1 MKRGVVIN
9 KIAFKKVVFII
20 TTLAVLSI
28 AVNAWAEIPPA
39 EGTVFFEENFETYA
53 ENTYPTSFTVKY
65 TGTAAAEQKVISTT
79 GYDGNV
85 TKVFRLES
93 QYNWASEH
101 IVALP
106 EVYTQGALVI
116 DAYVKPVAGSWPG
129 RIGLYKNNP
138 DGGGIKVSA
147 VLFDDDSKIT
157 ALRNGSDS
165 SKTELGTYTLGNWY
179 HVTMVHDMGSKTYD
193 VYIDGVKA
201 GTGIPMYTTDD
212 ATHINLTGGN
222 LDLSEVYFDNISM
235 YMAKTDAQKVAADKA
250 ALTEEMIKAANT
262 DLTGVT
268 TDLNLVTA
276 IPDGEGC
283 TISWASDNAAVIAT
297 DGTVTRPAYGSGDAT
312 VTLTA
317 SISSGTESDTAEFSV
332 TVLEEELTVVS
343 VSGTIS
349 ADTTWSAGN
358 IYVVNGDMA
367 VSSGVTLTIEPGVI
381 VKINGAIKIDVYGTL
396 NAQGTTG
403 NKIYFT
409 DYRDDTIGGDTNGD
423 GDSTSPAAGAW
434 SRITFGNNGTGI
446 LDYCVL
452 KYGGA
457 GWGGW
462 NFYNSPVYKT
472 GAGNLTISNSEVSY
486 SRLHGIFVEN
496 ATGIIN
502 LTNNIVKDNGSQ
514 GIYSKNSSPNI
525 SGNTLNDN
533 VQYGLYLEG
542 TVLPGVVSGNVFG
555 TNGSGSI
562 GAAGIA
568 SGTNVASDNTG
579 VTGIWVTQ
587 GTINSDTTWASIF
600 PYVINTDILVDAN
613 IKLTIDPGVI
623 VKINGAKKI
632 DVNGTLNAQ
641 GTTGNKI
648 YFTDYRD
655 DTIGGDTNGD
665 GDSTSPAAG
674 AWSRITF
681 GNNGTGI
688 LDYCVLKYGGAGWGG
703 WNFYN
708 SPVYKT
714 GAGNLTISNSE
725 VSYSR
730 LHGIFVENATGIIN
744 LTNNIVKDNGS
755 QGIYSKNS
763 SPNISGN
770 TLNDNVQYG
779 LYLEGTVLP
788 GVVSGNVFGTN
799 GSGSI
804 GAAGIASGTNVAS
817 DNTGVTGIWVTQ
829 GTINSDTTWASIF
842 PYVINT
848 DILVDANIK
857 LTIDPGVIVKING
870 AKKIDINGTL
880 DARGTAESQIYF
892 TDYRDDTI
900 GGDTNGDGDAASPA
914 AGGWSRI
921 TFANNAAG
929 ILDYCVLKYGGGT
942 WGGWSSYDSPVY
954 KTGAGNLTISN
965 SELSHNRVFGVK
977 IIDAADVLITDTG
990 ISNSGS
996 DGIYIKDSPAVIS
1009 GGTFAD
1015 NGNYGIRVDAS
1026 ADYSGM
1032 LPGIDSAAFSNN
1044 TKGAI
1049 YLHPQVSG
1057 TPVAGCIM
1065 ANGAI
1070 EIGAGTID
1078 RDTVLNSTNTYYIG
1092 DNINIYKNL
1101 TISQGCVVKL
1111 RSGGNITVGNG
1122 GNLIITGSEDNRV
1135 TLTSWRDNSIG
1146 ENISDSTAPARGDWR
1161 GIIVSS
1167 GGTADIVYTDVKF
1180 GGLRETYSHN
1190 WYGDSIVKNDGG
1202 VLTIADSTIEQSA
1215 RNGITIADTGDAAID
1230 SVQVIAAE
1238 LSGINISNAS
1248 PNITQSTLNGN
1259 QTGIYISGTSNPIIG
1274 GSKDNSNIIASNT
1287 GFGVNN
1293 VSLTVI
1299 DAAYNDWGDPSGP
1312 YHAALNPEG
1321 LGNKVSD
1328 NVNFIPF
1335 VGMSSDATLSD
1346 LTVNGTTVAGFSP
1359 DTETYN
1365 VELPLGT
1372 TAVPTVAATVY
1383 DTGKAAAVV
1392 TPAES
1397 LPGTTTVTVTAQDG
1411 TTKVYTIYFT
1421 VATDMTPPEITAG
1434 EVNRISD
1441 TEAAVKFTSNEAGQY
1456 YYTVVADGAGE
1467 PVTDTGGPGVECD
1480 TSEQTIMV
1488 TGITAGAKDIYIQV
1502 KDAAGNISTAL
1513 KIDIPEY
1520 IAPVTDADKVASD
1533 KAALTADLIKGTNT
1547 DLNNVTADLNLV
1559 TAIPDGAGCIIS
1571 WASDNETVI
1580 VTDGTV
1586 TRPAYGS
1593 GDAEVTLTATLTSG
1607 AESDTAEFA
1616 IMVKELPGSSNGGG
1630 SSYTPPVIEVT
1641 TEKTDDITTTS
1652 TEVSATTSSGVA
1664 AANISTA
1671 VVDALLDEADAEN
1684 GTAKGD
1690 VIEVSVNT
1698 PADTRKLEVTIPRAG
1713 LEKVTAKSDA
1723 GFGITSPFVSVTFDG
1738 KAIDTISGAAGGDN
1752 IIVSAGII
1760 DETTL
1765 SEKDRA
1771 KVAGRPVYDLGVKNG
1786 DVQVSHFGGGH
1797 ATVRIPYILKQGENL
1812 NAVVIYYLGDDGNLK
1827 TVRGRFDAAAGAVI
1841 FKTPHFSNFVIGH
1854 NPVTFSDVR
1863 ADAWYKDA
1871 VDFIAARGVT
1881 SGTGDGIYSPDMRL
1895 TRGQFM
1901 VLLMNAYQIDPASGA
1916 NDNTDNAGNFAD
1928 AGNTYYT
1935 NYLAAAKNLGITNG
1949 VGNNMFAPDKEI
1961 TRQEMFV
1968 LLYNALQLID
1978 ELPPVITDKELG
1990 AFSDADSVASWANEA
2005 MSALVKSGIVSG
2017 SDNMLSPADTTTRAQ
2032 MAQVLYN
2039 LLVK

>member
-1 MKRGVVIN
+1 MKRGGVIN
-9 KIAFKKVVFII
+9 KIAFKKIVFIMTI
-20 TTLAVLSI
+20 LAVLSI
-28 AVNAWAEIPPA
+28 AVNAGAEIPPA
-39 EGTVFFEENFETYA
+39 EGTVFFEEDFETYA
-53 ENTYPTSFTVKY
+53 EDTYPTSFTVKY
-65 TGTAAAEQKVISTT
+65 NGTGAAEQKVISTT

-165 SKTELGTYTLGNWY
+165 SKTELGSYTLGNWY
-179 HVTMVHDMGSKTYD
+179 HVTMVHDMGNKTYD
-193 VYIDGVKA
+193 VYIDGVQA
-201 GTGIPMYTTDD
+201 GTGIPMYAMDD
-212 ATHINLTGGN
+212 ATHLNLTGGN
-222 LDLSEVYFDNISM
+222 FDLSEVYFDNVCM
-235 YMAKTDAQKVAADKA
+235 YTAKTDAQKVVADKA
-250 ALTEEMIKAANT
+250 ALTEELIKAANT

-276 IPDGEGC
+276 IPDGEDC
-283 TISWASDNAAVIAT
+283 TISWASDNEAVIAT

-317 SISSGTESDTAEFSV
+317 TITSGTESDTAEFSA

-358 IYVVNGDMA
+358 IYVVNGDMT

-381 VKINGAIKIDVYGTL
+381 VKINGARKIDVWGTL
-396 NAQGTTG
+396 NAQGTIG
-403 NKIYFT
+403 NQIYFT

-452 KYGGA
+452 KYGGS

-486 SRLHGIFVEN
+486 SRLHGIFAEN
-496 ATGIIN
+496 ATGVIN
-502 LTNNIVKDNGSQ
+502 LTGNIIKDNGSQ
-514 GIYSKNSSPNI
+514 GIYSINSSPNI

-542 TVLPGVVSGNVFG
+542 TALPGVVSGNVFG

-613 IKLTIDPGVI
+613 ITLTI
-623 VKINGAKKI
+623 
-632 DVNGTLNAQ
+632 
-641 GTTGNKI
+641 
-648 YFTDYRD
+648 
-655 DTIGGDTNGD
+655 
-665 GDSTSPAAG
+665 
-674 AWSRITF
+674 
-681 GNNGTGI
+681 
-688 LDYCVLKYGGAGWGG
+688 
-703 WNFYN
+703 
-708 SPVYKT
+708 
-714 GAGNLTISNSE
+714 E
-725 VSYSR
+725 
-730 LHGIFVENATGIIN
+730 
-744 LTNNIVKDNGS
+744 
-755 QGIYSKNS
+755 
-763 SPNISGN
+763 
-770 TLNDNVQYG
+770 
-779 LYLEGTVLP
+779 
-788 GVVSGNVFGTN
+788 
-799 GSGSI
+799 
-804 GAAGIASGTNVAS
+804 
-817 DNTGVTGIWVTQ
+817 
-829 GTINSDTTWASIF
+829 
-842 PYVINT
+842 
-848 DILVDANIK
+848 
-857 LTIDPGVIVKING
+857 PGVIVKING

-880 DARGTAESQIYF
+880 EARGTTESQIYF
-892 TDYRDDTI
+892 TDCRDDTI
-900 GGDTNGDGDAASPA
+900 GGDTNGDGDASSPA

-929 ILDYCVLKYGGGT
+929 VFDYCVLKYGGGT

-965 SELSHNRVFGVK
+965 SEFSHNRIFGVK

-1015 NGNYGIRVDAS
+1015 NGNYGIKVDAS
-1026 ADYSGM
+1026 AAYSGT
-1032 LPGIDSAAFSNN
+1032 LSAIDSAVFSNN

-1057 TPVAGCIM
+1057 TPVAGCTM

-1070 EIGAGTID
+1070 ELGAGTID

-1092 DNINIYKNL
+1092 DNININKNL

-1111 RSGGNITVGNG
+1111 RSGGNLTVGNG
-1122 GNLIITGSEDNRV
+1122 GNLIINGSEDNRV

-1146 ENISDSTAPARGDWR
+1146 ENISDSTAPARGNWR
-1161 GIIVSS
+1161 GIIISS
-1167 GGTADIVYTDVKF
+1167 GGTADIVYADVKF
-1180 GGLRETYSHN
+1180 GGLMETYSHN

-1215 RNGITIADTGDAAID
+1215 RNGITIADTGDAATD

-1248 PNITQSTLNGN
+1248 PDITGSTIYGN

-1321 LGNKVSD
+1321 LGNQVSD

-1335 VGMSSDATLSD
+1335 IGMSSDATLSD

-1421 VATDMTPPEITAG
+1421 VATDTTPPELTAG
-1434 EVNRISD
+1434 ELNRISD

-1467 PVTDTGGPGVECD
+1467 PVTDTGGSGVECD
-1480 TSEQTIMV
+1480 TSEQTIIV

-1520 IAPVTDADKVASD
+1520 IAPVTDADNVASD
-1533 KAALTADLIKGTNT
+1533 KAALTRELIKGTNT

-1559 TAIPDGAGCIIS
+1559 TAIADGAGCIIS

-1580 VTDGTV
+1580 TTDGTV

-1593 GDAEVTLTATLTSG
+1593 GDAEVTLTATITSG
-1607 AESDTAEFA
+1607 VESDTAEFTA
-1616 IMVKELPGSSNGGG
+1616 TVKELPGSSSGG
-1630 SSYTPPVIEVT
+1630 SSYTPPAITVT
-1641 TEKTDDITTTS
+1641 TQKTDDS
-1652 TEVSATTSSGVA
+1652 TKTVTEISAATSSGETA
-1664 AANISTA
+1664 ASISTT

-1684 GTAKGD
+1684 GTSKED

-1698 PADTRKLEVTIPRAG
+1698 PADTTKLEVDIPQAG
-1713 LEKVTAKSDA
+1713 LDKIAASSDA
-1723 GFGITSPFVSVTFDG
+1723 SFGITSPFVSITFDG
-1738 KAIDTISGAAGGDN
+1738 KAIETISGAAEEGN
-1752 IIVSAGII
+1752 ITVSVGII
-1760 DETTL
+1760 DNTKL

-1771 KVAGRPVYDLGVKNG
+1771 KVADRPVYDLGVKNG
-1786 DVQVSHFGGGH
+1786 DVQIDHFGGGH
-1797 ATVRIPYILKQGENL
+1797 ATVRIPYTLKQGENP
-1812 NAVVIYYLGDDGNLK
+1812 NSVVIYYLSDSGSLK
-1827 TVRGRFDAAAGAVI
+1827 TVRGHFDATAGAVV
-1841 FKTPHFSNFVIGH
+1841 FKTTHFSNFIIAH
-1854 NPVTFSDVR
+1854 NPVTFSDVK

-1871 VDFIAARGVT
+1871 VDFIAARGIT
-1881 SGTGDGIYSPDMRL
+1881 SGTGGSSYNPEMQL
-1895 TRGQFM
+1895 TRGQFI
-1901 VLLMNAYQIDPASGA
+1901 VLLMNAYQIEPASGSDE
-1916 NDNTDNAGNFAD
+1916 NTGNTDDTGNFAD

-1935 NYLAAAKNLGITNG
+1935 NYLAAAKNLGIANG

-1978 ELPPVITDKELG
+1978 ELPSAATDKELNT
-1990 AFSDADSVASWANEA
+1990 FNDADLVASWANEA
-2005 MSALVKSGIVSG
+2005 MSALVRSGIVSG
-2017 SDNMLSPADTTTRAQ
+2017 SDNMLSPAETTTRAQ

-2039 LLVK
+2039 LLAK